1 MENRVAEHGYNDML
15 KHRAIGFAAIL
26 LLASPVAHAGIG
38 DARAGHAFA
47 LENCRQCH
55 DVGTGRKL
63 SSLFSAGP
71 AFRDVA
77 NMPTTTPL
85 SLFVFLTTSHPTMP
99 NLVLSRKEVDDVI
112 SYILSLRTPAP
123 SHA

>member
-1 MENRVAEHGYNDML
+1 MDNRTAEHGRNDML
-15 KHRAIGFAAIL
+15 KHGAIGIAAIL
-26 LLASPVAHAGIG
+26 LLAGQVAHADAG
-38 DARAGHAFA
+38 DARSGRAFA

-55 DVGTGRKL
+55 DVGSGGKV
-63 SSLFSAGP
+63 SSLFTAGP

-99 NLVLSRKEVDDVI
+99 NLMLSRKEIDDVI
-112 SYILSLRTPAP
+112 SYIIGLRTPAP
-123 SHA
+123 SHT